1 MDIAGTFCAADWN
14 LYKAEGPQT
23 SNHSEGWHNCLWW
36 VVDKSNPNIF
46 ECVEVFKKEQ
56 VSTEVSIQQLAA
68 AECPPHQRKKAIEK
82 DQHIKELKER
92 FSGMNSLIITSLTLN
107 CSLFNHH
114 LP

>member
-1 MDIAGTFCAADWN
+1 MSMAI
-14 LYKAEGPQT
+14 
-23 SNHSEGWHNCLWW
+23 
-36 VVDKSNPNIF
+36 VDKSHPNIS

-68 AECPPHQRKKAIEK
+68 GECPPHQRKKAIEK